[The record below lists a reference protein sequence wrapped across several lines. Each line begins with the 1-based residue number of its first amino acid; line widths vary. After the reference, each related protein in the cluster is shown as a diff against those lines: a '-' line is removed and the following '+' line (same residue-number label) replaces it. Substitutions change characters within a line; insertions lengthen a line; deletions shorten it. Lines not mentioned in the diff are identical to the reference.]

1 MAIAPMTMLFDSP
14 GLSAVHGMSYVCTA
28 SVGLVAC
35 WRLAWSTA
43 EVMPMKFGSLFWGSA
58 GAGALTASE
67 FTRWFNSW
75 EAPVLLVGPLGGC
88 SFHIAPSS
96 GFRLLRRRPDQLLN
110 RTRKALAPLPRGA
123 LGHPA
128 PRSQGAKPLQANRR
142 QRLAA

>member
-28 SVGLVAC
+28 SVALVAC

-67 FTRWFNSW
+67 FTRWFDSW

-88 SFHIAPSS
+88 SFH
-96 GFRLLRRRPDQLLN
+96 
-110 RTRKALAPLPRGA
+110 LA
-123 LGHPA
+123 
-128 PRSQGAKPLQANRR
+128 SQQRLQAV
-142 QRLAA
+142 AKGA